1 MSIAGW
7 WTICRRH
14 WLQSRRRS
22 AHRISP
28 RAGQLRYRVEPTERG
43 DWETGWLYVRY
54 RSGLG
59 LAERWATAPLTQ
71 TVRVYPAL
79 RTGEEQQIFLA
90 RSRQIDLQLR
100 RAQQRGLGRDF
111 ESLREYREG
120 DDLRDICWTA
130 TARRGSPI
138 TRQYQTE
145 RSQPVW
151 IVLDCGRLMRSRVA
165 VGSQELQNCQ
175 SRRQAPS
182 HSKLDHACTTAV
194 ALAQLALYSGDRV
207 GLLAYGQSIQQRLL
221 PGRGAAH
228 LRQLIESLAQVHA
241 EAGEAD
247 HLRATAT
254 LNRLQPR
261 RSLILWVTDLAET
274 AMRPEVIDGA
284 LQLLRR
290 HVLLFV
296 AMAQPEVESI
306 AQARPKECR
315 ADVPRRRRPGDGRPP
330 RTAPRPPPRAGRA
343 DPRPE
348 PRSAHLV
355 GAESVPD
362 GEGTGDGVANLC
374 NFSPST
380 ESRPPVASSEK
391 IVIVNRSIQ
400 FVSQLG
406 DGAGVSCTAGSL
418 WCGRVLLC
426 AQAPNPTS
434 ATNPFFGS
442 VTVRPTS
449 DETLKLSLD
458 DAVRRGLENNL
469 GLKEAENGEKVD
481 HRAKRN
487 EALQEFLPTITLSG
501 DTGVHQHNLVALGF
515 GPSALKEFSSLFP
528 GGMLPAG
535 LSFITR
541 DELTEGQ
548 IHLARRFFPAL

>member
-1 MSIAGW
+1 MISPSLHPGPVRAV
-7 WTICRRH
+7 CE
-14 WLQSRRRS
+14 RRRRWGFGLTPRTIGLLCVGFIWLIPGFWDGRL
-22 AHRISP
+22 AYAMPVWDALVLLAALLDGLRLP
-28 RAGQLRYRVEPTERG
+28 RAEQLTASRSWSNAPALDSETEIELHLSNHGQMIVDCRLVDDLPTALVAEPATHRLLAFPRVPASLRYRVRPQERG
-43 DWETGWLYVRY
+43 DWQTGWLYVRY

-59 LAERWATAPLTQ
+59 LAERWARAPLTQ

-90 RSRQIDLQLR
+90 RSREIDLQLR

-165 VGSQELQNCQ
+165 FAQSLKNPGPAPGS
-175 SRRQAPS
+175 P

-207 GLLAYGQSIQQRLL
+207 GLLAYGQTIQQRLL

-247 HLRATAT
+247 HLRATAM

-261 RSLILWVTDLAET
+261 RALILWITDLAET

-284 LQLLRR
+284 VQLLRR

-306 AQARPKECR
+306 AQARPKNIEQMFR
-315 ADVPRRRRPGDGRPP
+315 A
-330 RTAPRPPPRAGRA
+330 AAAQEMAGRRELLLA
-343 DPRPE
+343 RLHE
-348 PRSAHLV
+348 Q
-355 GAESVPD
+355 GALTLD
-362 GEGTGDGVANLC
+362 L
-374 NFSPST
+374 
-380 ESRPPVASSEK
+380 
-391 IVIVNRSIQ
+391 
-400 FVSQLG
+400 
-406 DGAGVSCTAGSL
+406 
-418 WCGRVLLC
+418 
-426 AQAPNPTS
+426 NP
-434 ATNPFFGS
+434 
-442 VTVRPTS
+442 
-449 DETLKLSLD
+449 
-458 DAVRRGLENNL
+458 
-469 GLKEAENGEKVD
+469 
-481 HRAKRN
+481 
-487 EALQEFLPTITLSG
+487 EALTSSVLNHYLM
-501 DTGVHQHNLVALGF
+501 V
-515 GPSALKEFSSLFP
+515 KERA
-528 GGMLPAG
+528 MV
-535 LSFITR
+535 
-541 DELTEGQ
+541 
-548 IHLARRFFPAL
+548 